1 MSPIQRNPVA
11 TDAEMRARAL
21 ARWEGEGGALGR
33 SGGPGDVL
41 DEDELR
47 ILARVG
53 AATLA
58 EWGAFGI
65 DQREALLRA
74 ICKPLAPGDG
84 ARAKAHIAAFLI
96 EHGHR

>member
-1 MSPIQRNPVA
+1 MSPIQHSPAV
-11 TDAEMRARAL
+11 TDAEIRARAL

-33 SGGPGDVL
+33 SGAPGDAL

-53 AATLA
+53 AAALA
-58 EWGAFGI
+58 EWSAFGT

-84 ARAKAHIAAFLI
+84 ARAI
-96 EHGHR
+96 